1 MGLSNL
7 YQFFTVFLPY
17 SYLYPLPSPCRAIPP
32 DLTKGDGMSTKGS
45 GRKPTKATKATTTK
59 ARRTG
64 RTKAQVLASVAKAGE
79 TNARKGA
86 KAHYRNDILAGAVAK
101 ATTKASLTEA
111 GLAKAGKVGRT
122 PADAKARREFARK
135 VGAPVVDVADIVHA
149 NKDGEILHD
158 RPENLVRVRLATI
171 AKAMGKGHRFYAIRT
186 EPYSPDTVPAV
197 FIVRL

>member
-1 MGLSNL
+1 M
-7 YQFFTVFLPY
+7 
-17 SYLYPLPSPCRAIPP
+17 A
-32 DLTKGDGMSTKGS
+32 TKGS
-45 GRKPTKATKATTTK
+45 GRKPTTTK
-59 ARRTG
+59 RTG

-79 TNARKGA
+79 TNATKGA
-86 KAHYRNDILAGAVAK
+86 KAHYQNEILAGAVAK

-122 PADAKARREFARK
+122 PADAKARRDFARK

-149 NKDGEILHD
+149 NKGGDIVHD

-186 EPYSPDTVPAV
+186 EAYAEGEIPKV